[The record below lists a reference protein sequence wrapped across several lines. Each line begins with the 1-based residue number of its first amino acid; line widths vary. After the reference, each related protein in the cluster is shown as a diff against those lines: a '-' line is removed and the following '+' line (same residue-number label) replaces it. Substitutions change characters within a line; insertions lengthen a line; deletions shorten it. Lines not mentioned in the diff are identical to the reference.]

1 MTNAGVVAV
10 TPLRSSGAKRSRDD
24 CDNHLDQGK
33 WKKVLT
39 VEEKFRTMSEL
50 LTQRTSQVK
59 ELEWKL
65 FDSEDEMQDLK
76 QTAVD
81 AVAEKNW
88 SDQRLIESEQQ
99 SQYLW
104 NESQKK
110 AKSLKL

>member
-1 MTNAGVVAV
+1 
-10 TPLRSSGAKRSRDD
+10 
-24 CDNHLDQGK
+24 
-33 WKKVLT
+33 
-39 VEEKFRTMSEL
+39 MSEL